1 MDLIDKEISRCT
13 MEGFGWNLG
22 EFNHATPVSSHFVY
36 FRDWRFKKTW
46 LVSLSQNDFNNTRVT
61 TKVNFEGVVAGVS
74 TIINKIVRSQKLSPE
89 ENETYAPLLTNYIKQ
104 TQSFQA
110 WRRQVSSD
118 QRLHFIINVY
128 ADSKFN
134 NDAVTLRPFIINA
147 DGVML
152 SSAEVEEYTAHVQR
166 GDKQKHPEWFR

>member
-1 MDLIDKEISRCT
+1 MDLIDKEISKYT
-13 MEGFGWNLG
+13 MEGFGWNLD
-22 EFNHATPVSSHFVY
+22 EFNHATPVTSHFVY

-46 LVSLSQNDFNNTRVT
+46 LVSLAQNDFNNTRVT
-61 TKVNFEGVVAGVS
+61 TKVDFEGVVAGVA
-74 TIINKIVRSQKLSPE
+74 TIINKIVRSQNLSPD
-89 ENETYAPLLTNYIKQ
+89 ENEAYAPLLTNYIKQ

-110 WRRQVSSD
+110 WRRQVNSD

-134 NDAVTLRPFIINA
+134 NDAVKLRPFIINA

-152 SSAEVEEYTAHVQR
+152 SSAEVEEYTANVQR
-166 GDKQKHPEWFR
+166 GDRQKHPEWFR